1 MSYDYAE
8 NSLALHKEAIVLDF
22 VAIAADY
29 EVAKKAAAK
38 MESSC
43 IASANA
49 CRAVGIRLQ
58 TLCGH
63 EQISFEFWVKYSCAE
78 KLPFG
83 FDAAKMFISIA
94 RKLPDEVKSIE
105 EAAPFTQLYFFA
117 LNLLEAPAREEQQKA
132 ISVSVIQKF
141 IGQLTTIRQLYS
153 KSIRQCP
160 VNQWSDSLI
169 NDVLNDSAWYKLEI
183 IKIEAEKADREKR
196 K

>member
-1 MSYDYAE
+1 MTDYAE

-29 EVAKKAAAK
+29 EIAKKCAAK

-49 CRAVGIRLQ
+49 CRSVGIRLQ

-63 EQISFEFWVKYSCAE
+63 EQISFEFWVKNNCAD

-83 FDAAKMFISIA
+83 FEAAKQFVSIA
-94 RKLPDEVKSIE
+94 RKLPDEVKTIE

-117 LNLLEAPAREEQQKA
+117 LNLLEAPARDEQQKA

-160 VNQWSDSLI
+160 VHQWSDTLI
-169 NDVLNDSAWYKLEI
+169 DDVLNDSAWYKHEI
-183 IKIEAEKADREKR
+183 IKIEAEREERQK
-196 K
+196 KKL